1 MLVSLCNNERLWRRS
16 NALKYSAPGQS
27 MRPAELIAIPCE
39 TEPGLDIGAAHQRLC
54 LVSRRTYTLTR
65 WEVDLFYRN
74 HELISLVK
82 WLIDD
87 LGDGRGQRGYTRDRA
102 AAWDLIA
109 TPSDQVDY
117 FSSSSSL
124 GFAQTMASRGA
135 RFIHR
140 LASERTARSHDNFS
154 KTGE

>member
-1 MLVSLCNNERLWRRS
+1 MAPKCFETFFNSSRAIPAFTFCGTDVAPCLFRYAITSGFGVEA
-16 NALKYSAPGQS
+16 NALKYTAPGQS
-27 MRPAELIAIPCE
+27 MMPAELIAIPCE

-117 FSSSSSL
+117 FS
-124 GFAQTMASRGA
+124 
-135 RFIHR
+135 
-140 LASERTARSHDNFS
+140 
-154 KTGE
+154 